1 MDGFSKFLK
10 SLLLV
15 PVIGLVVLVLCLTF
29 VAPLVFSWITI
40 TLYKEVLPKGWKI
53 GTYVVAFIDEGLLLL
68 SMSSSF
74 HDFVFIPFM
83 AVFALVVF
91 NCAVAAIY
99 GARKARRKQ
108 SSNIQGCE

>member
-15 PVIGLVVLVLCLTF
+15 PVIGLVVLVLCS
-29 VAPLVFSWITI
+29 PLFISWFTI

-68 SMSSSF
+68 ALISSY
-74 HDFVFIPFM
+74 DFVFISCV
-83 AVFALVVF
+83 AVFALVLF
-91 NCAVAAIY
+91 NCAVASVY
-99 GARKARRKQ
+99 GARKDRRQK
-108 SSNIQGCE
+108 SRK

>member
-15 PVIGLVVLVLCLTF
+15 PVIGLVALIFC
-29 VAPLVFSWITI
+29 APLFISCFTI

-68 SMSSSF
+68 SILFSC
-74 HDFVFIPFM
+74 DVVFISCVT
-83 AVFALVVF
+83 VFALVLF
-91 NCAVAAIY
+91 NCAVASVY
-99 GARKARRKQ
+99 GARKDRRQK
-108 SSNIQGCE
+108 SRK